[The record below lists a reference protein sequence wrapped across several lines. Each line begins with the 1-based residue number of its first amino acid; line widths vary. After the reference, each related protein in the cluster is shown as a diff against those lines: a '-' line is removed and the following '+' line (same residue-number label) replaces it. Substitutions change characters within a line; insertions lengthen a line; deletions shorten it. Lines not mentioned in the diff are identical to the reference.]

1 MLIEIGNDI
10 CIQNIIVLR
19 NKYTVSRRALAKL
32 IDIPEF
38 DLRCM
43 EQGKIPTVF
52 THEQL
57 VRISQVFNIPI
68 EEFINK
74 HIL

>member
-1 MLIEIGNDI
+1 MLIEMGNDI
-10 CIQNIIVLR
+10 FIQNIVFLR
-19 NKYTVSRRALAKL
+19 NKYAISRRGLAKL

-43 EQGKIPTVF
+43 EERRIPTVF

-74 HIL
+74 QIL

>member
-1 MLIEIGNDI
+1 MLIEMGNDI
-10 CIQNIIVLR
+10 FIQNIIVLR

-43 EQGKIPTVF
+43 EEGRIPTVF
-52 THEQL
+52 THEQ
-57 VRISQVFNIPI
+57 
-68 EEFINK
+68 
-74 HIL
+74 